1 MPGICHRCEKT
12 VYFNEERM
20 AIGKSF
26 HKTCF
31 VCANKGCGRRLDS
44 GNLTEHNADVYC
56 RSCYGKLFGPK
67 GYGYG
72 LGAGVMNTEGGSA
85 KIVNAPTV
93 KPIGETVVVKT
104 SSSISSSASP
114 SPVNSVSSTPSPQPP
129 SSLGASSNS
138 TPVSSGTCSPTSDE
152 AISLESDKCETSLS
166 PNGST
171 LASDDSTT
179 NVTPPPLPN
188 TTATIITTPITFTVL
203 QGHKLILLL
212 IIVNSFNRAWHKT
225 SCFNCKECHKRL
237 ESTTLC
243 EKEHEIYCK
252 TCYRK
257 NWGPKG
263 YGYGVTALQSCK

>member
-44 GNLTEHNADVYC
+44 GNLTEHNCDVYC
-56 RSCYGKLFGPK
+56 RSCYGRLFGPK
-67 GYGYG
+67 GYGFG
-72 LGAGVMNTEGGSA
+72 VGAGILGTDTGS
-85 KIVNAPTV
+85 KTVVETV
-93 KPIGETVVVKT
+93 KTVEPIKK
-104 SSSISSSASP
+104 P
-114 SPVNSVSSTPSPQPP
+114 SNSVSSTPSPQPP
-129 SSLGASSNS
+129 SSTEASSGS
-138 TPVSSGTCSPTSDE
+138 TPVSSGTSSPTSDE
-152 AISLESDKCETSLS
+152 AISLESDTRKTPS
-166 PNGST
+166 PV
-171 LASDDSTT
+171 DVK
-179 NVTPPPLPN
+179 VTPINESSNGL
-188 TTATIITTPITFTVL
+188 AKTVSNSSINSIAN
-203 QGHKLILLL
+203 GIAAKLRFGGSEICPRCNKA
-212 IIVNSFNRAWHKT
+212 VYMAERMMGGGSAWHKT

-243 EKEHEIYCK
+243 EKDREIYCK
-252 TCYRK
+252 NCYRK